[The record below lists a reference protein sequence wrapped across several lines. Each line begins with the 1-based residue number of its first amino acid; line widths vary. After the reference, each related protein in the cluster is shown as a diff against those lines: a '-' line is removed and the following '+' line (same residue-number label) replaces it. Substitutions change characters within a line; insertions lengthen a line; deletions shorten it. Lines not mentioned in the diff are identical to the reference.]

1 MDDDQLWQHFSTACL
16 VWAAD
21 NGDEDATRLSFTLR
35 SVADVVQIR
44 SWLSSAPQPT
54 TDDLK
59 AVGVDAC
66 TSYVAMELLRQFM
79 SPDYTVASATQAQID
94 AVLEPP
100 QGAIVINTDLAAFQ
114 VYIDGAWVTVT
125 SLARGPPKVVYP
137 VEIIDRAEAV
147 APGAASPASLES
159 VVAGAVAKALAA
171 AR

>member
-1 MDDDQLWQHFSTACL
+1 MDDDELWQHFSTACL
-16 VWAAD
+16 VWATT

-44 SWLSSAPQPT
+44 SWLSSAPQPST
-54 TDDLK
+54 ADLK

-66 TSYVAMELLRQFM
+66 NSYVAMELLRQFM
-79 SPDYTVASATQAQID
+79 TPDYTVVSATQAQID

-114 VYIDGAWVTVT
+114 VYIDGAWVTVS
-125 SLARGPPKVVYP
+125 SLARGPPKMVYP
-137 VEIIDRAEAV
+137 VEIIDKSEALP
-147 APGAASPASLES
+147 PGAATSASLETAI
-159 VVAGAVAKALAA
+159 AGAVAKALAA